1 MSRQVQ
7 IFESEHLGE
16 RYCRVEHVSGL
27 PIYIFPKAMA
37 TTHALF
43 AVNYGSVD
51 NAADAD
57 GRSPFPDG
65 IAHFLEHKLFSN
77 EDGSD
82 SFERFSA
89 YGADANAYTSHT
101 KTVYLFTATDRFS
114 DSFGELIDFV
124 SHPFF
129 TEESVAKEQGI
140 IAEEIRMCRDNPYD
154 RCYYN
159 MLEGLY
165 HNHPI
170 KTEIC
175 GSVRSILKITAK
187 TLYDCYHTSYR
198 PENMA
203 VVVCGNVTVEE
214 VMAIVDARLPYGKAS
229 PRLQKP
235 QIKEPATVHRATV
248 TDRGQVAK
256 PIFSI
261 GVKDVHIPTDPAE
274 RSKRDAAMDILSEML
289 FSESGELYNQL
300 FDRGLISPE
309 FSADYALTRDFGFL
323 QISGEADDPEAVLRE
338 ILDFLEKQRQSGLS
352 KADFERTRR
361 VEYAESIKGFDSTE
375 EIANNLLSFVF
386 EEAELFTYVE
396 LLKNME
402 FDYVQ
407 ALFSEFFDPQRFTLS
422 VVRPMR
428 DNER

>member
-1 MSRQVQ
+1 VN
-7 IFESEHLGE
+7 FGE
-16 RYCRVEHVSGL
+16 
-27 PIYIFPKAMA
+27 
-37 TTHALF
+37 
-43 AVNYGSVD
+43 VD
-51 NAADAD
+51 NAANAE
-57 GRSPFPDG
+57 GEQSFPAG

-101 KTVYLFTATDRFS
+101 KTVYMFTATDHFGE
-114 DSFGELIDFV
+114 SFGELIDFV
-124 SHPFF
+124 SHPYF
-129 TEESVAKEQGI
+129 TEASVKKEQGI

-165 HNHPI
+165 YCHPI

-175 GSVRSILKITAK
+175 GSIRSVSKITAGM
-187 TLYDCYHTSYR
+187 LYDCYSTHYH

-203 VVVCGNVTVEE
+203 VVVCGNVTVDE
-214 VMAIVDARLPYGKAS
+214 VMHIVNERLPKTG
-229 PRLQKP
+229 PWQKP
-235 QIKEPATVHRATV
+235 PRATV
-248 TDRGQVAK
+248 NEPSTIHRERMIDHGQVGK

-261 GVKDVHIPTDPAE
+261 GVKDVHIPLDGDA
-274 RSKRDAAMDILSEML
+274 RLRRDAAMAILSEML
-289 FSESGELYNQL
+289 FSESGELYHSL
-300 FDRGLISPE
+300 LDRGLISPE

-338 ILDFLEKQRQSGLS
+338 ILDFLEKQRQNGLS
-352 KADFERTRR
+352 EADFERTRR

-407 ALFSEFFDPQRFTLS
+407 ALFAEFFDPQRFTLS